1 MDRIEV
7 TGIEAYGYHGVFP
20 EERRLGQTLVVD
32 LELELDLSPA
42 GRSDRVEDTVD
53 YGHLVRLTRDLVA
66 GTDHQLLE
74 ALAENLASLI
84 LEMERVRRVHVRI
97 AKPRAPIPDFPGSV
111 AIRLTRSKEGP

>member
-1 MDRIEV
+1 MDRIEI

-32 LELELDLSPA
+32 LVVEADLSRA
-42 GRSDRVEDTVD
+42 GGSDRVEDTLD

-66 GTDHQLLE
+66 RSDHQLLE

-84 LEMERVRRVHVRI
+84 LEMELARRVHVRI
-97 AKPRAPIPDFPGSV
+97 AKPRAPIPDFPGTV
-111 AIRLTRSKEGP
+111 AIRITREKEGP